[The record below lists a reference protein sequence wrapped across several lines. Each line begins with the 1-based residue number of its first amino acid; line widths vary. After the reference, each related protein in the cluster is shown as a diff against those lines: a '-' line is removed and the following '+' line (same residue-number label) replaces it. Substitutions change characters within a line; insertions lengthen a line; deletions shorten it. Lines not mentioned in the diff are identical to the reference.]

1 MARRTKTY
9 IAGDWDNDYDAVE
22 QLRKWN
28 DGKYWSLSFVDAHD
42 VTQSSDASQN
52 CSIKKSL
59 ALRMDASKTFVLIVG
74 DKTASLRSGS
84 CSYCDSYSAY
94 SHSCMRGN
102 GVSMKSFIEY
112 ECEKA
117 KRDDLKIVVLYYAA
131 AVDRDKCPDVL
142 RWSGVHA
149 PMLKRMNGE
158 LYWDYQSVKDA
169 IMS

>member
-42 VTQSSDASQN
+42 MTQSSDASQN

-84 CSYCDSYSAY
+84 FS
-94 SHSCMRGN
+94 
-102 GVSMKSFIEY
+102 
-112 ECEKA
+112 
-117 KRDDLKIVVLYYAA
+117 
-131 AVDRDKCPDVL
+131 
-142 RWSGVHA
+142 
-149 PMLKRMNGE
+149 
-158 LYWDYQSVKDA
+158 
-169 IMS
+169 

>member
-1 MARRTKTY
+1 
-9 IAGDWDNDYDAVE
+9 
-22 QLRKWN
+22 
-28 DGKYWSLSFVDAHD
+28 
-42 VTQSSDASQN
+42 
-52 CSIKKSL
+52 
-59 ALRMDASKTFVLIVG
+59 
-74 DKTASLRSGS
+74 
-84 CSYCDSYSAY
+84 
-94 SHSCMRGN
+94 MRGN